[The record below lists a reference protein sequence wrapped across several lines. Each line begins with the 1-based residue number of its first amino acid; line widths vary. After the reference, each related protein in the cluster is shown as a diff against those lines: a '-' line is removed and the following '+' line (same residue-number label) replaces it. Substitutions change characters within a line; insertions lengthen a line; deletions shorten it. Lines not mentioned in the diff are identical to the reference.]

1 MKDDEVENEKVFV
14 CLSTVAKEEREKD
27 GEFSDLGGN
36 GHLVLAS
43 NDLVNHFGGR
53 LSAHAFAIA
62 TVELERVF
70 VMVFEEVQDTVHGGK
85 KTSAPG
91 VMDSMALTHYL
102 SNGLVKC
109 DFFSGPPRQMMDGIL
124 GAKCYCEMSS
134 YSGCTWSWSFFT
146 PMAPATTW

>member
-1 MKDDEVENEKVFV
+1 MKDEGVEGEKVFV

-70 VMVFEEVQDTVHGGK
+70 VMVFEEVQDTVHRGK
-85 KTSAPG
+85 KTSAPW

-102 SNGLVKC
+102 SWLVKG
-109 DFFSGPPRQMMDGIL
+109 DFLLGPSRQMMDGIL